1 MVKLKRTLK
10 RFFLQNERYIPTV
23 WYTVSLQKEAAKRIA
38 GKPETPHICPAR
50 ATYQKKCPLIP
61 RHTHQPPHCNAFP
74 AFSNVT
80 KFPRKLQNSEWYFK
94 FYIYIYCCQ
103 NLNLLF
109 KCAFQFMERHLI
121 THWCHIRTN
130 NAEEMFSLYTL
141 YRVSYCPN
149 LGVSLHSATILPTTS
164 ISRCWLSIFR
174 QLIPYSGHLNSWKSP
189 KHDIRTSKC
198 VWLLSLTEQTDLHL
212 IPLSRLCVKSKPI
225 IRPKGR
231 IRERNIV
238 PSHLSILHFCAAHS
252 IHICI
257 PSLPC

>member
-1 MVKLKRTLK
+1 MNKLK
-10 RFFLQNERYIPTV
+10 
-23 WYTVSLQKEAAKRIA
+23 
-38 GKPETPHICPAR
+38 
-50 ATYQKKCPLIP
+50 
-61 RHTHQPPHCNAFP
+61 
-74 AFSNVT
+74 
-80 KFPRKLQNSEWYFK
+80 
-94 FYIYIYCCQ
+94 
-103 NLNLLF
+103 LF
-109 KCAFQFMERHLI
+109 I
-121 THWCHIRTN
+121 
-130 NAEEMFSLYTL
+130 
-141 YRVSYCPN
+141 N
-149 LGVSLHSATILPTTS
+149 LGVSLHSATILPTMS

-257 PSLPC
+257 PSLPCQDGNISPTKLHTERNFSQGLAAESKAKKIQEGIVGFGCNFGGMIAHLYRSHSPGYTQIRQG

>member
-1 MVKLKRTLK
+1 
-10 RFFLQNERYIPTV
+10 
-23 WYTVSLQKEAAKRIA
+23 
-38 GKPETPHICPAR
+38 
-50 ATYQKKCPLIP
+50 
-61 RHTHQPPHCNAFP
+61 
-74 AFSNVT
+74 
-80 KFPRKLQNSEWYFK
+80 
-94 FYIYIYCCQ
+94 
-103 NLNLLF
+103 
-109 KCAFQFMERHLI
+109 MERHLI

-130 NAEEMFSLYTL
+130 YAEEMFSLYTL

-257 PSLPC
+257 PSLPCQDGNISPTQLHTERNFSQFQNAKKDPFHTSVFRTEIYIC